1 MELFHNGNLSVALTL
16 HHYSLLSFD
25 FFFFFVFSEKVQIIF

>member
-25 FFFFFVFSEKVQIIF
+25 FFFFVFSEKVQIIF